1 MKHTYTNASTKL
13 KEKIIIAGI
22 THLSEFQAENLNK
35 LVDVLAK
42 ENNEVE
48 TIGNEFLPMRNVFS
62 NKFAY
67 DLIKKKTHIASYIG
81 FGSEP
86 PVMDRDAVASRHGEL
101 AKLGIKHIVTE
112 EELLSIHQ
120 ARSNAEQRAMIDQ
133 LVAKGVDLV
142 NAVYLQ
148 IEVSRLKALFLGE
161 FSYND
166 GNVKIGL
173 DYGVE
178 NKVELTGTE
187 AWDKETATPLSDLIK
202 WNDEYV
208 DRNGQSADVIFMS
221 RETRA
226 MLQTSPEIVKEARG
240 DSPATRVSVSELN
253 EVLGGYDLPE
263 IRIVER
269 RSVTAH
275 DIVSGENVVHEYFPK
290 HRVVFASHGV
300 GEYQLGITV
309 ENGFAPGINLTA
321 KDKDEP
327 IQSIMRSVAAGF
339 PVIEDPELLFYADV
353 AEVTP

>member
-1 MKHTYTNASTKL
+1 M
-13 KEKIIIAGI
+13 AGI
-22 THLSEFQAENLNK
+22 NHLSEVQAEKLNK

-42 ENNEVE
+42 EKNEGE
-48 TIGNEFLPMRNVFS
+48 TIGNEFLTMKNGYS

-67 DLIKKKTHIASYIG
+67 DLIQKKTHNASYIG

-120 ARSNAEQRAMIDQ
+120 ARSNAEQRAMVDQ

-166 GNVKIGL
+166 GNDEIGL

-187 AWDKETATPLSDLIK
+187 AWDTETATPLSDLIK
-202 WNDEYV
+202 WNVEYA
-208 DRNGQSADVIFMS
+208 DRNVQAADLFLMS
-221 RETRA
+221 RKTRV
-226 MLQTSPEIVKEARG
+226 MLQTLPEIVTELRG
-240 DSPATRVSVSELN
+240 SSPATTVSVSALH
-253 EVLGGYDLPE
+253 EVLGAYDLPE
-263 IRIVER
+263 SRVVER
-269 RSVTAH
+269 RSVTAL
-275 DIVSGENVVHEYFPK
+275 DIVSGENVV
-290 HRVVFASHGV
+290 
-300 GEYQLGITV
+300 
-309 ENGFAPGINLTA
+309 
-321 KDKDEP
+321 
-327 IQSIMRSVAAGF
+327 
-339 PVIEDPELLFYADV
+339 
-353 AEVTP
+353 